1 MPRPSFELKCGDATD
16 LAAGR
21 ALLRGGSRS
30 FYAASFLLP
39 RRVREPATALYAF
52 CRLADDAVDLADRPQ
67 EALIALNQRLER
79 VYCGRPQE
87 IPADRALA
95 DVVRAFA
102 IPRALLEALIEGFA
116 WDAEGRRYQDLSA
129 LYGYC
134 ARVAGTVGAMMALL
148 MGARDPELVSRAC
161 DLGVAMQ
168 LSNIA
173 RDLGE
178 DARRG
183 RLYLPEDWMRQ
194 AGLEPDAWLADPRW
208 SPALGGIL
216 ERLLAAA
223 DGLYGRADL
232 GIGRLPLA
240 CRPGIAAARRLYAE
254 IGHEVRRRG
263 LDSVTQRAVVP
274 PARKLGLLAPIL
286 GATVA
291 APSGPSLPP
300 LEETAYLV
308 EAIARQP
315 RPRRASA
322 AGLEDRLVWVLD
334 LFERLERRDR
344 MDSSLLVLAEL
355 ILIVGLVFLFG
366 LAQLRSVRRDK
377 GDRKPKTPD
386 PPKENGTR

>member
-1 MPRPSFELKCGDATD
+1 MPRPSFELEYGSPAD

-39 RRVREPATALYAF
+39 HRVREPATALYAF
-52 CRLADDAVDLADRPQ
+52 CRLADDAVDLADHPRA
-67 EALIALNQRLER
+67 ALADLNRRLDG
-79 VYCGRPQE
+79 VYAGRPLG

-116 WDAEGRRYQDLSA
+116 WDAEGRGYEDLSA

-148 MGARDPELVSRAC
+148 MGVRDPVLVARAC

-173 RDLGE
+173 RDVGE
-178 DARRG
+178 DAGRG
-183 RLYLPEDWMRQ
+183 RLYLPRDWMRN
-194 AGLEPDAWLADPRW
+194 AGMDPDAWLASPTW

-223 DGLYGRADL
+223 DQLYGRADL
-232 GIGRLPLA
+232 GIAGLPLA

-254 IGHEVRRRG
+254 IGQEVRRRG
-263 LDSVTQRAVVP
+263 LDSLTQRAVVS
-274 PARKLGLLAPIL
+274 PARKLALLAHIL
-286 GATVA
+286 GSTLR
-291 APSGPSLPP
+291 APNQQPIAP
-300 LEETAYLV
+300 LEETRFLV
-308 EAIARQP
+308 ESIGHQP
-315 RPRRASA
+315 RARRPAAPRLA
-322 AGLEDRLVWVLD
+322 DRLVWVLE
-334 LFERLERRDR
+334 LFERLERQERSR
-344 MDSSLLVLAEL
+344 RNPGVAMRTEGSPSL
-355 ILIVGLVFLFG
+355 GG
-366 LAQLRSVRRDK
+366 LA
-377 GDRKPKTPD
+377 TPAAYM
-386 PPKENGTR
+386 E

>member
-1 MPRPSFELKCGDATD
+1 MPRPSFELILGDETD

-52 CRLADDAVDLADRPQ
+52 CRLADDAVDLADRPG
-67 EALIALNQRLER
+67 EALADLGQRLDGI
-79 VYCGRPQE
+79 YGGIPHD

-102 IPRALLEALIEGFA
+102 IPRALLDALIEGFA
-116 WDAEGRRYQDLSA
+116 WDAEGRRYEDLSS

-148 MGARDPELVSRAC
+148 MGVREPGLIARAC

-178 DARRG
+178 DAGRG
-183 RLYLPEDWMRQ
+183 RLYLPRSWMRE
-194 AGLEPDAWLADPRW
+194 AGLDPDAWLANPRW
-208 SPALGGIL
+208 TPGVGRIL
-216 ERLLAAA
+216 ERLLVAA
-223 DGLYGRADL
+223 DGLYRHADL
-232 GIGRLPLA
+232 GIGRLPVT

-254 IGHEVRRRG
+254 IGQEVRRRG
-263 LDSVTQRAVVP
+263 LDSVSQRAVVP
-274 PARKLGLLAPIL
+274 PARKLAVLAPIL
-286 GATVA
+286 GAVLG
-291 APSGPSLPP
+291 APAKRPIPP
-300 LEETAYLV
+300 LAETRFLV
-308 EAIARQP
+308 DAIAWEPLPQRSTAP
-315 RPRRASA
+315 AV
-322 AGLEDRLVWVLD
+322 EDRLVWVLE

-344 MDSSLLVLAEL
+344 ERRAIPYVPRTEVSAAL
-355 ILIVGLVFLFG
+355 GG
-366 LAQLRSVRRDK
+366 LARPAVFVD
-377 GDRKPKTPD
+377 
-386 PPKENGTR
+386 